1 MTQLKWNQFGS
12 IEDVPQLME
21 YLDGRQYKHGHYF
34 HYTCLGAINGI
45 LGTRTFWVSN
55 VSKFNDRIDQ
65 KQFDTPQFYFS
76 LCFSTG
82 INENLPLWY
91 LYAGLTGHGGRIG
104 FTDTAM
110 KDMLNSAT
118 FELAK
123 FDKDGNP
130 VVICPLVDRFD
141 MEKSFRDV
149 LYCGGDTKGNLS
161 LKYNTMTNYKI
172 PAFQKEKLKTSYN
185 GFLKGLI
192 WYYEK
197 ETRLLIKV
205 IGNAAKKIQ
214 PGEDKK
220 YCVLMHFSEKNYKS
234 AQLTFA
240 PEVVDIP
247 AELAQYDA
255 IRKYVMD
262 TSKISASKFQGEIKM
277 KLCDSCTRN
286 AHQNPSTE

>member
-1 MTQLKWNQFGS
+1 MAQLEWSKFGL

-21 YLDGRQYKHGHYF
+21 YLDGRQYKHERYF
-34 HYTCLGAINGI
+34 HYTSLGAINGI

-104 FTDTAM
+104 FTKASM
-110 KDMLNSAT
+110 KNLLDSAT
-118 FELAK
+118 FELAE
-123 FDKDGNP
+123 FDDNEKP
-130 VVICPLVDRFD
+130 VAICPLEDGTD

-172 PAFQKEKLKTSYN
+172 PAFQKEKLKAKYN

-197 ETRLLIKV
+197 ETRLLIRV
-205 IGNAAKKIQ
+205 TGRAAKKIKS
-214 PGEDKK
+214 DKK

-240 PEVVDIP
+240 PEVVDVP

-262 TSKISASKFQGEIKM
+262 TSKISTSKFQGEIEM
-277 KLCDSCTRN
+277 KLCDRCSRN
-286 AHQNPSTE
+286 TPKK

>member
-12 IEDVPQLME
+12 IEDVPQLMM
-21 YLDGRQYKHGHYF
+21 YLDGRQYNHERYF
-34 HYTCLGAINGI
+34 HYTSLKAIDGI
-45 LGTRTFWVSN
+45 LGTRTFRISN
-55 VSKFNDRIDQ
+55 VSRFNDHIDR

-110 KDMLNSAT
+110 KDMLKSAV
-118 FELAK
+118 FELAEYDDN
-123 FDKDGNP
+123 DKP
-130 VVICPLVDRFD
+130 VVICTLEDGIN
-141 MEKSFRDV
+141 MEKNFRDV
-149 LYCGGDTKGNLS
+149 LYCGGDTKENLS

-172 PAFQKEKLKTSYN
+172 PAYQKEKLKMKYN

-197 ETRLLIKV
+197 ETRLLIRV
-205 IGNAAKKIQ
+205 TGRAAKKIK
-214 PGEDKK
+214 PDKK

-262 TSKISASKFQGEIKM
+262 TSKISASKFQGEIEM

>member
-1 MTQLKWNQFGS
+1 MTGLEWNQFGS

-21 YLDGRQYKHGHYF
+21 YLDGRQYKHERYF
-34 HYTCLGAINGI
+34 HYTSLGAINGI

-104 FTDTAM
+104 FTKAAM
-110 KDMLNSAT
+110 KNLLDSAT
-118 FELAK
+118 FELAELV
-123 FDKDGNP
+123 DKKTIA
-130 VVICPLVDRFD
+130 ICPLEDGID

-149 LYCGGDTKGNLS
+149 LYCGVETKGNLG

-172 PAFQKEKLKTSYN
+172 PAFQKEKLKAKYN

-214 PGEDKK
+214 PGENKE
-220 YCVLMHFSEKNYKS
+220 YCILMHFSEKNYKS

-262 TSKISASKFQGEIKM
+262 TSKISASKFQGEIEM

-286 AHQNPSTE
+286 AHQNPPTE